1 MNDQEKID
9 KTASERRLVSI
20 IQTADN
26 ESDAYAAARSAIID
40 QNMGLIEHSVWL
52 RLRSA
57 DIEHKE
63 DVIQECCI
71 LFLKVIEDYDLSSA
85 GSPVA
90 YAIGAIRIHIPEFVI
105 KAKEIV
111 SIPMGFHWKSSPY
124 RNSWQVNN
132 MRFVGSLDAPIKV
145 GQDGES
151 TLKDMIAGAD
161 PESEKIPLVEIKR
174 IIHNAVS
181 SSKKLTIKHKVAI
194 FEYFAGKITQLSAV
208 LKYAIKILRSDTET
222 KEYITMSMRNYYA

>member
-1 MNDQEKID
+1 
-9 KTASERRLVSI
+9 
-20 IQTADN
+20 
-26 ESDAYAAARSAIID
+26 
-40 QNMGLIEHSVWL
+40 
-52 RLRSA
+52 
-57 DIEHKE
+57 
-63 DVIQECCI
+63 
-71 LFLKVIEDYDLSSA
+71 
-85 GSPVA
+85 
-90 YAIGAIRIHIPEFVI
+90 
-105 KAKEIV
+105 
-111 SIPMGFHWKSSPY
+111 
-124 RNSWQVNN
+124 

-181 SSKKLTIKHKVAI
+181 SSKKLTIQHKVAI